1 MAAPLEAPEAQ
12 PASMAVAADDATA
25 SDIVRADAVKG
36 IFSYDQGTLTAN
48 EGIAG
53 VFAKAAAALC
63 TAMPAA

>member
-1 MAAPLEAPEAQ
+1 
-12 PASMAVAADDATA
+12 MAVAADDATA
-25 SDIVRADAVKG
+25 SDIVRADAVEG

>member
-1 MAAPLEAPEAQ
+1 
-12 PASMAVAADDATA
+12 MAVAADA
-25 SDIVRADAVKG
+25 SDIVRADTVEG
-36 IFSYDQGTLTAN
+36 IFSYDQGTLTAH